1 MRHWI
6 DIVEAALSAELLD
19 KVSPF
24 TARGQA
30 NADKIERLQK
40 QIDAEEQNS
49 ISKLPVSMQHTD
61 EQDEQAWRTNMELL
75 KMELEK
81 KKQSALRLLRAQR
94 QKAQELH
101 QAKMDGYAQAG
112 REEWED
118 YYDKVKQQVSKLAY
132 KHMSTTA
139 KQGKAIAAMAKRQL
153 KK

>member
-24 TARGQA
+24 TTRGRA
-30 NADKIERLQK
+30 NAEKIEQLQN

-49 ISKLPVSMQHTD
+49 ISNAPVSSQHTD

-81 KKQSALRLLRAQR
+81 KKQTALRALRAEQE
-94 QKAQELH
+94 KAQELH

-112 REEWED
+112 KAEWED
-118 YYDKVKQQVSKLAY
+118 YYDKVKQQVSKLAD
-132 KHMSTTA
+132 KHMSSTVN
-139 KQGKAIAAMAKRQL
+139 QGKAISAMATRHL

>member
-24 TARGQA
+24 TTRGRA
-30 NADKIERLQK
+30 NAEKIEQLQN

-49 ISKLPVSMQHTD
+49 ITNVPISLQHTD
-61 EQDEQAWRTNMELL
+61 EQDEEAWRTDMELL
-75 KMELEK
+75 RMELEK
-81 KKQSALRLLRAQR
+81 KKQSASRALRAEQE
-94 QKAQELH
+94 KAQELH
-101 QAKMDGYAQAG
+101 QAKIDGYAQAG
-112 REEWED
+112 KAEWED
-118 YYDKVKQQVSKLAY
+118 YYDKVKQQVSKLAD

>member
-49 ISKLPVSMQHTD
+49 ISNVPVSLQHTD
-61 EQDEQAWRTNMELL
+61 EQDEQAWRTDMELL
-75 KMELEK
+75 KMELDK
-81 KKQSALRLLRAQR
+81 KKQSAMRLLRAQR
-94 QKAQELH
+94 QKAQEIH

-112 REEWED
+112 KAEWED
-118 YYDKVKQQVSKLAY
+118 YYDKVKQQVSTLAD

>member
-30 NADKIERLQK
+30 NADKIERLQNE
-40 QIDAEEQNS
+40 IDAEEQNS
-49 ISKLPVSMQHTD
+49 ISNVPVSLQHTD
-61 EQDEQAWRTNMELL
+61 EQDEQAWRTDMELL

-81 KKQSALRLLRAQR
+81 KKQSAMRLLRAQR

-112 REEWED
+112 KAEWED
-118 YYDKVKQQVSKLAY
+118 YYDKVKQQVSKLAD

>member
-49 ISKLPVSMQHTD
+49 ISNVPVSLQHTD
-61 EQDEQAWRTNMELL
+61 EQDEQAWRTDMELL

-81 KKQSALRLLRAQR
+81 KKQSSLRLLRAQR

-118 YYDKVKQQVSKLAY
+118 YYDKVKQQVSKLAD

>member
-49 ISKLPVSMQHTD
+49 ISNVPVSLQHTD
-61 EQDEQAWRTNMELL
+61 EQDEQAWRTDMELL

-81 KKQSALRLLRAQR
+81 KKQSAMRLLRAQR
-94 QKAQELH
+94 QKAQEIH

-112 REEWED
+112 KAEWED
-118 YYDKVKQQVSKLAY
+118 YYDKVKQQVSTLAD

-139 KQGKAIAAMAKRQL
+139 KQSKAIAAMAKRQL

>member
-24 TARGQA
+24 TERGQA
-30 NADKIERLQK
+30 NAEKIERLQK

-49 ISKLPVSMQHTD
+49 ISNVPVSLQHTD
-61 EQDEQAWRTNMELL
+61 EQDEQAWRTDMELL
-75 KMELEK
+75 KMELDK
-81 KKQSALRLLRAQR
+81 KKQSAMRLLRAQR

-112 REEWED
+112 KAEWED
-118 YYDKVKQQVSKLAY
+118 YYDKVKQQVSTLAD

>member
-19 KVSPF
+19 KVSPY
-24 TARGQA
+24 TERGQA
-30 NADKIERLQK
+30 NAEKIERLQK

-49 ISKLPVSMQHTD
+49 ISNVPISLQHTD
-61 EQDEQAWRTNMELL
+61 EQDEQAWRTDMELL
-75 KMELEK
+75 RMELEK
-81 KKQSALRLLRAQR
+81 KKQSALRALRAEQE
-94 QKAQELH
+94 KAQEIH
-101 QAKMDGYAQAG
+101 QAKLDGYTQAG

-118 YYDKVKQQVSKLAY
+118 YYDKVKKQVSTFAD